1 MAVEPVALRD
11 ESRTGVRAQAADLW
25 SRYLVVRVATRWA
38 LRLFMFFLFGL
49 AWELVVEWGWIAEI
63 TVSRPTAIAD
73 QIWDLYQTTLF
84 WEFFRATVLSTL
96 GGLGIGTGIGL
107 ILALTIVL
115 FPWTRFIVSDY
126 AVAFEAIPKVT
137 LVPVLVTAFGFGLTS
152 KLLLAAI
159 ISFFPIFLTVLAG
172 VARVPEDNHRLMSSY
187 QVNRVQRLYMLQF
200 PHALPN
206 FFGGLKVALANA
218 IVGTILAEFLLGN
231 EGLGFMIKL
240 FFSQL
245 RVADLFAVMIAVSLT
260 ALMLFF
266 LMDFAQRKI
275 AFWVKPLD
283 QAPGGAEGRDGS

>member
-1 MAVEPVALRD
+1 MAVEQVALRD
-11 ESRTGVRAQAADLW
+11 QPLNRLRARADDLW
-25 SRYLVVRVATRWA
+25 SSHLAVRVAGRWA
-38 LRLFMFFLFGL
+38 LRFFMFFLFAL
-49 AWELVVEWGWIAEI
+49 AWELVVDWGWIAEV
-63 TVSRPTAIAD
+63 TVSRPTAIAEK
-73 QIWDLYQTTLF
+73 IWDIYQTTLF

-96 GGLGIGTGIGL
+96 AGLGIGMGIGL
-107 ILALTIVL
+107 SLAVTIVL

-159 ISFFPIFLTVLAG
+159 ISFFPIFLTTLAG
-172 VARVPEDNHRLMSSY
+172 VARVPEDNHRLLSSY
-187 QVNRVQRLYMLQF
+187 QVNRIQRFYMLQF

-245 RVADLFAVMIAVSLT
+245 KVADLFSVMIAVSLT

-266 LMDFAQRKI
+266 LLDLMQRKI

-283 QAPGGAEGRDGS
+283 QAPMGG